1 MVTSAPSASKPL
13 RIGLTGGIGS
23 GKSSVAQLLGSH
35 GAAIVDTDAISR
47 RLTAA
52 GGLAIPALREAF
64 GKQVIT
70 AGGALDREYM
80 RRLVFDDLSAR
91 RRLEAILHPM
101 ISSEAEREAASH
113 TAARVIVFDVPLLVE
128 SGRWI
133 DRVDRVLVVDCCE
146 QTQIER
152 VVRRSGWSEDT
163 VRSVIAAQA
172 TREQR
177 RSVADDLIVNDAISP
192 TQLAERVAALWRAW
206 CTPQTGP
213 L

>member
-23 GKSSVAQLLGSH
+23 GKSSVAQLLGSY

-80 RRLVFDDLSAR
+80 RHLVFDDPSAR

-152 VVRRSGWSEDT
+152 VVRRSGWSEDA

>member
-52 GGLAIPALREAF
+52 GGLAIPALREVF
-64 GKQVIT
+64 GEQVIT

-152 VVRRSGWSEDT
+152 VVRRSGWPENT

>member
-1 MVTSAPSASKPL
+1 MVTSAPSSSKPL

-64 GKQVIT
+64 GEQVIT

-80 RRLVFDDLSAR
+80 RHLVFDDPSAR

-152 VVRRSGWSEDT
+152 VVRRSGWSEDA

>member
-52 GGLAIPALREAF
+52 GGLAIPALREVF
-64 GKQVIT
+64 GEQVIT

-101 ISSEAEREAASH
+101 ISSEAEREAAAH

-152 VVRRSGWSEDT
+152 VVRRSGWPENT

-192 TQLAERVAALWRAW
+192 TELAERVAALWRAW
-206 CTPQTGP
+206 STPQTGP

>member
-1 MVTSAPSASKPL
+1 L

-35 GAAIVDTDAISR
+35 GATIVDTDAISR
-47 RLTAA
+47 RLTGA

-64 GKQVIT
+64 GEQVIT
-70 AGGALDREYM
+70 DAGTLDRECM
-80 RRLVFDDLSAR
+80 RRLVFEDPSAR

-152 VVRRSGWSEDT
+152 VVRRSGWPENT

-192 TQLAERVAALWRAW
+192 TELAERVAALWRAW
-206 CTPQTGP
+206 STPQTGP

>member
-52 GGLAIPALREAF
+52 GGLAIPALREVF
-64 GKQVIT
+64 GEQVIT

-113 TAARVIVFDVPLLVE
+113 TAARVIVDDVPLLVE
-128 SGRWI
+128 AGRWI

-152 VVRRSGWSEDT
+152 VVRRSGWPENT

-192 TQLAERVAALWRAW
+192 TELAERVAALWRAW
-206 CTPQTGP
+206 STPQTGP

>member
-1 MVTSAPSASKPL
+1 M
-13 RIGLTGGIGS
+13 
-23 GKSSVAQLLGSH
+23 
-35 GAAIVDTDAISR
+35 DTDAISR

-52 GGLAIPALREAF
+52 GGLAIPALREVF
-64 GKQVIT
+64 GEQVIT

-152 VVRRSGWSEDT
+152 VVRRSGWPENT

-206 CTPQTGP
+206 STPQTGP